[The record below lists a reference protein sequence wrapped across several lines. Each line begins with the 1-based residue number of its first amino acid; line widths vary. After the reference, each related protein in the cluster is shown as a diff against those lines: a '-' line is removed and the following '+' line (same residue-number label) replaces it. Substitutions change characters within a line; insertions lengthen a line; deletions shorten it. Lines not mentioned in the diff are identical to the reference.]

1 MKALSDFIAVI
12 LFFAVY
18 TATKNMV
25 MATAVA
31 VVVGVI
37 QAAYTLYRYKKMEP
51 MQWVGLV
58 LIVVFGGATI
68 MLKDCTFIMLKTTI
82 LTWLVAAVLLTGQ
95 LTGKNGLKMLIGR
108 EFRLPESVWAK
119 LSYAWILFFA
129 FIGLLNLVIAYPFPA
144 ECKAEWVN
152 FKFYG
157 YIPLT
162 VVFSIA
168 QGLYIFHNLPKEE

>member
-18 TATKNMV
+18 TAPKNMV

-68 MLKDCTFIMLKTTI
+68 MLKDWTSIILSTI
-82 LTWLVAAVLLTGQ
+82 TL
-95 LTGKNGLKMLIGR
+95 R
-108 EFRLPESVWAK
+108 R
-119 LSYAWILFFA
+119 
-129 FIGLLNLVIAYPFPA
+129 
-144 ECKAEWVN
+144 
-152 FKFYG
+152 
-157 YIPLT
+157 
-162 VVFSIA
+162 
-168 QGLYIFHNLPKEE
+168 